1 MTLPNHNALSN
12 TPSRSSQ
19 LVQAA
24 MARVTTLSAAQAL
37 ALHGQSG
44 VLFVDIREPAEWARE
59 GTVPGAVL
67 APRGVLEFWVD
78 PDSPW
83 HRAEFALPV
92 HGQGQGQRQG
102 QPQPQW
108 LLYCAIGWRSAL
120 AAQMLQEM
128 GFKNVSHLG
137 GGLTAWKAAGGP
149 VDLPAPV
156 TATASPRTS

>member
-1 MTLPNHNALSN
+1 MTTPDNTAPSN

-24 MARVTTLSAAQAL
+24 MARVTTLSAPQAL

-44 VLFVDIREPAEWARE
+44 VLFVDIRESAEWARE

-92 HGQGQGQRQG
+92 HGQGQGQS

-128 GFKNVSHLG
+128 GFTNVSHLG

-149 VDLPAPV
+149 VDLPADSAKPP
-156 TATASPRTS
+156 SPRTS

>member
-1 MTLPNHNALSN
+1 MTTPDNTAPSN
-12 TPSRSSQ
+12 TPIRSSH

-83 HRAEFALPV
+83 HRAEFALPAL
-92 HGQGQGQRQG
+92 GRE
-102 QPQPQW
+102 QPQW

-128 GFKNVSHLG
+128 GFTNVSHLG